1 MRSHTFKTKRNGRI
15 VRLLGILAFGTL
27 AFTPATV
34 LAEEDLI
41 GSEEYMISC
50 LACHGVGGKGNG
62 PMAEYLTVTPTD
74 LTMITRENDGVFPL
88 LEVFMVVD
96 GRSVIGAHGVRQTEG
111 WEMPVWGTRYGE
123 DIGNKYGPYGGEQA
137 VRARILEL
145 VYYIQSI
152 QEQ

>member
-1 MRSHTFKTKRNGRI
+1 M
-15 VRLLGILAFGTL
+15 VLGILAIGAICL
-27 AFTPATV
+27 APQV
-34 LAEEDLI
+34 GLAEEELI
-41 GSEEYMISC
+41 GSDEYMISC

-62 PMAEYLTVTPTD
+62 PMAEYLTVDPTD
-74 LTMITRENDGVFPL
+74 LTMITRENDNVFPL
-88 LEVFMVVD
+88 LEVFMVID

-111 WEMPVWGTRYGE
+111 WEMPVWGTRYSD